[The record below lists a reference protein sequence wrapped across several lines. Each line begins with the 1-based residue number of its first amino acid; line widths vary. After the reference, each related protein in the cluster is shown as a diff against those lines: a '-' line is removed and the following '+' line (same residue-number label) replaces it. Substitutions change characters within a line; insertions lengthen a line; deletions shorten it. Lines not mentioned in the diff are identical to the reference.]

1 MKRKVATVVVIVLSC
16 FSLVACGKKNK
27 EPDEIVFDSSLFEQS
42 TESTISVPSTPT
54 GPGQSLDE
62 ILGRVPESTPEPT
75 VEPSLEVP
83 ETTPDTTETP
93 DLSSAEL
100 ADDLFNLLSQSNETE
115 KELSSSEKTAKDAM
129 NIFASNIEKGNYI
142 PVDTAAHDM
151 QLNTSE
157 CTVVSRAENG
167 SIIKF
172 TSNSTTDVN
181 SILVVYVTDLTA
193 WTVIGENDV
202 IYALMPTPE
211 DASTE
216 YEKQI
221 VSAII
226 AQNANGKELNVE
238 LIYPYIN
245 AFDGTNNCAVY
256 MVTTDGTFKVGSNA
270 KTYAFYKY
278 DYVK

>member
-1 MKRKVATVVVIVLSC
+1 MKRRVVTVLVIVLSC
-16 FSLVACGKKNK
+16 FSLAACGKKNK

-42 TESTISVPSTPT
+42 TESTTPIPSTPA

-62 ILGRVPESTPEPT
+62 ILGRVPASIPEPT
-75 VEPSLEVP
+75 VEPSIEVP
-83 ETTPDTTETP
+83 ETTPDTTATP

-129 NIFASNIEKGNYI
+129 NIFANNIEKGNYI

-181 SILVVYVTDLTA
+181 SILVVYITDLTA

-226 AQNANGKELNVE
+226 AQNANGKELNVK

-256 MVTTDGTFKVGSNA
+256 MITTDGTFKVGSNA
-270 KTYAFYKY
+270 ETYAFYKY